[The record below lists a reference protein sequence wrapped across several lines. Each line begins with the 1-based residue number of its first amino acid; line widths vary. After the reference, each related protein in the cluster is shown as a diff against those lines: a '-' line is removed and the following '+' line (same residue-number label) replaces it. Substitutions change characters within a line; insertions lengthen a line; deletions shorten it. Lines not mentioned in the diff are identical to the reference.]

1 MYNDP
6 FNPYA
11 LKAAQ
16 LKDLRKYLKHKQMM
30 KGASAHVKLTRTS
43 SVGKAAFESFQTR
56 PVSGRNDANF
66 LSRTGSTGKSI
77 LARPRRDSSLNKTGK
92 TAMASSI
99 YELVTTNVKVP
110 DGLMYRGKYCGKS
123 KLR

>member
-30 KGASAHVKLTRTS
+30 KGVSTTNVRMIRNN
-43 SVGKAAFESFQTR
+43 SVGKASYETFQSR
-56 PVSGRNDANF
+56 PVSGRNGNAF
-66 LSRTGSTGKSI
+66 LSRTSTTMGKSI

-99 YELVTTNVKVP
+99 YELV
-110 DGLMYRGKYCGKS
+110 
-123 KLR
+123 

>member
-30 KGASAHVKLTRTS
+30 KGVSTANVRMIRNN
-43 SVGKAAFESFQTR
+43 SVGKAAYETFQSR
-56 PVSGRNDANF
+56 PVSGRNGNSF
-66 LSRTGSTGKSI
+66 LSRTSTTMGSRSI

-92 TAMASSI
+92 TALASSI
-99 YELVTTNVKVP
+99 YELV
-110 DGLMYRGKYCGKS
+110 
-123 KLR
+123 